1 MIRKDNFIIIG
12 STGRNTGKTEF
23 ACRVIKRLSKENFVV
38 GVKVTAIDCNEGT
51 CPRGGEGCGVCSS
64 LTGKFVISEEI
75 LLNTVKDTSRM
86 LHSGAQKVLWLKAD
100 KNFLTEGVDA
110 LLKLIP
116 DNALIV
122 CESNTI
128 RTVIE
133 PGLFLVIKNNNDK
146 HIKKSAAEVI
156 GLADKVIGFQDLNW
170 DFLPDQ
176 LSVINNQW
184 LLREKATAVI
194 LAGGKSSRMGGTDKS
209 LLPVNGE
216 PLILNIVKQLEN
228 YFDEIIIGANNPE
241 KYEFLN
247 LRIVPDIEREKGPLM
262 GILSCLKSSSNEIN
276 FVTACD
282 IPVMNIPFIRKMI
295 NLSGNADI
303 VMPVNGNENYEPLFA
318 VYKKSI
324 IDVAEFILKND
335 GRRIIELLN
344 FIKCSFVDFSERGW
358 YQNLNKKEDY
368 LRFLERSN
376 SESLI

>member
-1 MIRKDNFIIIG
+1 VIRKDNFIIIG